1 MSDSKI
7 EYLDKAFLGTVESQG
22 FKNAKLAIKYVL
34 FDDEDA
40 IDKKLRNGDKWQ
52 FISSNYN
59 GRELARKLHHI
70 DLMHILVEFCYQYF
84 GNLNIAFSINK
95 EAYLEIKNR
104 VFPTIGLTTDE
115 LVEFVVYAALISGEE
130 AYILLSTHKDI
141 VMSLV
146 DLLIQE
152 RYLEDKKEIY
162 DNFKEIKNPAMGEE
176 EYNYF
181 IDRYNNL
188 NIEFG
193 LLKRKSP
200 DYH

>member
-1 MSDSKI
+1 M
-7 EYLDKAFLGTVESQG
+7 
-22 FKNAKLAIKYVL
+22 
-34 FDDEDA
+34 
-40 IDKKLRNGDKWQ
+40 
-52 FISSNYN
+52 
-59 GRELARKLHHI
+59 
-70 DLMHILVEFCYQYF
+70 
-84 GNLNIAFSINK
+84 
-95 EAYLEIKNR
+95 
-104 VFPTIGLTTDE
+104 
-115 LVEFVVYAALISGEE
+115 VEFVVYAALISGEE
-130 AYILLSTHKDI
+130 AYILLSAHKDI

-162 DNFKEIKNPAMGEE
+162 DNFKEIKNPTMGEE